1 MNRILISIVFCST
14 VNLIGAARDQ
24 GDSRKTVY
32 LQQAAELIQTGDFE
46 AAVFAYERLMDL
58 TPTSYDVLFGYARAL
73 SFSGQRQ
80 KGIEVYT
87 NLLDQFPND
96 PDALLGRGR
105 VHAWEKHYEAS
116 EKDLLYVTDNFPDY
130 LDAWVAL
137 SDLYTWWSKYP
148 NAIEVLNHLIKVQPE
163 SPDYYIKRSKVFKL
177 DRHFSTARNDLLKAT
192 DLGGDK
198 KIINQFLQ
206 QLARVTAPT
215 RWSATLDYDNLS
227 YSDDRDTWHTFTT
240 SLKREFKSGT
250 LILKGLRTRRFG
262 EWDRALVIDSYLDAW
277 TGAYA
282 NITYQHAINRQFLPT
297 NTFRLE
303 IYQGFASSW
312 EVSGTYGRMNFPKTK
327 VNLYSLLLA
336 KYAGPWYI
344 RSRVLLVPLPD
355 KSSQSYSLS
364 VRRYLGNVD
373 DFIDAV
379 YGWST
384 VQENIKTV
392 DDLTH
397 VQSQSFLIRFEKKLI
412 ENIIVTAQYS
422 TRSEKNSYTTQ
433 SINVG
438 TTYRW

>member
-1 MNRILISIVFCST
+1 MNRILISIVVCSF
-14 VNLIGAARDQ
+14 VNLAGTAQDQ
-24 GDSRKTVY
+24 ADSLKTVY
-32 LQQAAELIQTGDFE
+32 LQQAAEFMQTGDFE
-46 AAVFAYERLMDL
+46 AAVNAYERLLGL
-58 TPTSYDVLFGYARAL
+58 TPKSYDALFGYARAL
-73 SFSGQRQ
+73 SFSGQHQR
-80 KGIEVYT
+80 GIEVYT

-105 VHAWEKHYEAS
+105 VHAWEKHFEAS
-116 EKDLLYVTDNFPDY
+116 EKDLLFVTDHFPDY

-137 SDLYTWWSKYP
+137 SDLYTWWGKYP
-148 NAIEVLNHLIKVQPE
+148 NAIEALDLLSKVQPKN
-163 SPDYYIKRSKVFKL
+163 PDYYIKRSKVFRL
-177 DRHFSTARNDLLKAT
+177 DRQFSKARSDLFKAA
-192 DLGGDK
+192 DLGGDNK
-198 KIINQFLQ
+198 VIGQFLQ
-206 QLARVTAPT
+206 QLARIPAPT
-215 RWSATLDYDNLS
+215 LWTATLDYDHLT

-240 SLKREFKSGT
+240 SLKREFESGT
-250 LILKGLRTRRFG
+250 LIFKGLRTRRFG
-262 EWDRALVIDSYLDAW
+262 YWDQALVIDSYLDAW

-282 NITYQHAINRQFLPT
+282 NITYQQAINRQFLPT
-297 NTFRLE
+297 HTFRLE

-336 KYAGPWYI
+336 KYTGPWYI

-384 VQENIKTV
+384 VQENINSV
-392 DDLTH
+392 DDLTY
-397 VQSQSFLIRFEKKLI
+397 VQSQSFLIRIEKKFLK
-412 ENIIVTAQYS
+412 NIIVTAQYS

-433 SINVG
+433 SINFG